1 MPVIIYVDGQAL
13 SGSDQAVLL
22 EGRVLVPV
30 RVLMESLG
38 ATVHWDPELRTVTVT
53 RNTGASMKLWLDNR
67 LFSYSD
73 ATSVTYDVCDV
84 APRVIDDRTYVP
96 LRVVA
101 ESLGISISWDDSERR
116 VMVDTARA
124 VAPKPYYNL
133 SIFGVN
139 DGQRITDM
147 QDLALSYGSDSPPA
161 GASQTRYYFLY
172 PISGT
177 GKIVAMSSSADGAAQ
192 WLPDLA
198 FNGSLGIL
206 AATVLDANG
215 SFLMGTAVQ
224 VHLELTPKVELIGL
238 EAGQLMTGE
247 IQMNMESN
255 FAASGVEYEFTQ
267 LSTGSSTRSRHS
279 DPDGAYTH
287 YPPAGQTGRIG
298 ICAIAF
304 DSLGNTHRSEQVII
318 LAQVPEVDNTPYVRL
333 HNFAV
338 ADVGKVPVTLAISR
352 NFDVDSTQY
361 WVLSPRQNQEIMLME
376 VPWGDYRWFP
386 GPEMAGEWDV
396 FVRVVATDGQIY
408 TSNSIR
414 VIVPYMP
421 SIVLQGAGPGQVVT
435 GDLELSSLAN
445 VPLVSVEYRIRNPS
459 MGSYEVIGVVADS
472 SDEVVFEPGSEHE
485 GERRLQAI
493 GTTEDGQTIIDE
505 FSVSVYLGELF
516 SSQPLTSRE
525 DFISI
530 ITPLALQS
538 QRQSGMSAA
547 LQVAQAILET
557 GWGQSLPVD
566 RYTGLF
572 SYNLF
577 GIKGRGSA
585 GSVICRTFEE
595 YYGTMYSIDD
605 YFRAYFS
612 VQESWADH
620 KDLLLLAGRYQPFRD
635 VMFNSTRGAY
645 ALRRCGYATA
655 STYPDVLKDIIEQYG
670 LDALD
675 WQPI

>member
-1 MPVIIYVDGQAL
+1 G
-13 SGSDQAVLL
+13 
-22 EGRVLVPV
+22 
-30 RVLMESLG
+30 
-38 ATVHWDPELRTVTVT
+38 
-53 RNTGASMKLWLDNR
+53 
-67 LFSYSD
+67 
-73 ATSVTYDVCDV
+73 
-84 APRVIDDRTYVP
+84 
-96 LRVVA
+96 
-101 ESLGISISWDDSERR
+101 
-116 VMVDTARA
+116 
-124 VAPKPYYNL
+124 
-133 SIFGVN
+133 
-139 DGQRITDM
+139 
-147 QDLALSYGSDSPPA
+147 SPPA
-161 GASQTRYYFLY
+161 GGSQTRYYFLD

-192 WLPDLA
+192 WLPDLT
-198 FNGSLGIL
+198 FNGSSGIL
-206 AATVLDANG
+206 AATILGANG
-215 SFLMGTAVQ
+215 VFLMGTAAQ
-224 VHLELTPKVELIGL
+224 VHLALTPKVELMGL
-238 EAGQLMTGE
+238 VADQQMTGE
-247 IQMNMESN
+247 IQMSMSSN
-255 FAASGVEYEFTQ
+255 FTVNGVEYEFSE
-267 LSTGSSTRSRHS
+267 LSTGSSTRSPHT
-279 DPDGAYTH
+279 DPDGVYTH

-298 ICAIAF
+298 VRAIAF
-304 DSLGNTHRSEQVII
+304 DALGNPHRSEQVII

-361 WVLSPRQNQEIMLME
+361 WVISPWQNQEEMLKE

-396 FVRVVATDGQIY
+396 FVRVVATDGQIH
-408 TSNSIR
+408 TSNPIR
-414 VIVPYMP
+414 VTVPDTP

-435 GDLELSSLAN
+435 GELELSSLAN
-445 VPLVSVEYRIRNPS
+445 VPLQRVEYRIRNPS
-459 MGSYEVIGVVADS
+459 WGSYEVIGVVSDS
-472 SDEVVFEPGSEHE
+472 ADEVVFRPGSEHE
-485 GERRLQAI
+485 GDRRLQAI
-493 GTTEDGQTIIDE
+493 GTTADGQTIIDE
-505 FSVSVYLGELF
+505 FTVRVYLGELF
-516 SSQPLTSRE
+516 SAQPLTSRE
-525 DFISI
+525 EFISI

-595 YYGTMYSIDD
+595 YYGTRYAIDD
-605 YFRAYFS
+605 YFRAYYS

-635 VMFNSTRGAY
+635 VMFNSSRGAY